1 MTILI
6 TSFVIALLLNLFESG
21 FFNGVA
27 ARQFAS
33 GEQSKTQLD
42 LGFAD
47 RPQHSTPIFFSL
59 MREMSS
65 SLLYLIFS
73 TLVSIYVFQFQ
84 AQAAPAAP
92 VIKQLSSI
100 LKWTAR
106 SSSKSPLSDGNILQF
121 EDGYLVETVVEGNQL
136 GVVPYSIRVSQDGE
150 LFAVDAVNSNI
161 VRITP
166 PLSQYSRARLIAGS
180 FQGYTGH
187 VDGKPN
193 DARFDHPKGVTMDD
207 KGNVYVADTSNLAI
221 RKIGEAGVTTIAG
234 GKSNV
239 AGYRDGPSED
249 AQFSS
254 DFDVIYVRPTCSLL
268 VIDRGNAALRQ
279 ISLNQEDCDLHSTS
293 VSSTDIV
300 LVMGAI
306 AIGYVVSMIQQG
318 YGSSYFSKVEKVES
332 DSKPLQSKEKTLK
345 ITKNVESVREE
356 QEAGWPSFSQLI
368 LDLSKLALEGFTSVF
383 SFNPFQ
389 VPKKGLTPLK
399 DSLIMPEDEPGP
411 LLQKHRTSGP
421 VSETHQAHNPNEK
434 YSETKPV
441 KVRSSKDPLKHR
453 ASKREEYAEFY
464 GSSGGGV
471 GPHVRSK
478 SQKERTKHRVRDKD
492 KDKDKDKVVYGE
504 HKSTV
509 DLKQQPVNF
518 EEGKFS
524 YMRNKYGDSYRYT

>member
-1 MTILI
+1 
-6 TSFVIALLLNLFESG
+6 
-21 FFNGVA
+21 
-27 ARQFAS
+27 
-33 GEQSKTQLD
+33 
-42 LGFAD
+42 
-47 RPQHSTPIFFSL
+47 
-59 MREMSS
+59 MSS
-65 SLLYLIFS
+65 SLLYLILS
-73 TLVSIYVFQFQ
+73 TLITIDVVRFQ

-106 SSSKSPLSDGNILQF
+106 SSSKSPLSDGNIIQF

-187 VDGKPN
+187 VDGKSN

-254 DFDVIYVRPTCSLL
+254 DFDVIYVRPTCSIL

-279 ISLNQEDCDLHSTS
+279 ISLNQEDCDLHYTS
-293 VSSTDIV
+293 VSSTDIL
-300 LVMGAI
+300 LVIGAI
-306 AIGYVVSMIQQG
+306 AIGYVVCMIQQG
-318 YGSSYFSKVEKVES
+318 YGSSYFSKVDMVEI
-332 DSKPLQSKEKTLK
+332 DSKPQNPEKPSKISKK
-345 ITKNVESVREE
+345 VETIKDE
-356 QEAGWPSFSQLI
+356 QEAVWPSFGQLI
-368 LDLSKLALEGFTSVF
+368 LDLSKLSLEGLTNIF
-383 SFNPFQ
+383 SFNNPFQ
-389 VPKKGLTPLK
+389 NPKKGLTPLK
-399 DSLIMPEDEPGP
+399 DHLIMPEDNPTPNPGP
-411 LLQKHRTSGP
+411 VIQKHRTSGP
-421 VSETHQAHNPNEK
+421 VSEARQAHSEK

-441 KVRSSKDPLKHR
+441 KVRSVKDPLKHR

-464 GSSGGGV
+464 GGV

-478 SQKERTKHRVRDKD
+478 SQKERTKHRVKD
-492 KDKDKDKVVYGE
+492 KDKDKAVYAE
-504 HKSTV
+504 QKSSSTTV
-509 DLKQQPVNF
+509 ELKQPPPVNY

-524 YMRNKYGDSYRYT
+524 YMRNKYGESYRYT

>member
-1 MTILI
+1 
-6 TSFVIALLLNLFESG
+6 
-21 FFNGVA
+21 
-27 ARQFAS
+27 
-33 GEQSKTQLD
+33 
-42 LGFAD
+42 
-47 RPQHSTPIFFSL
+47 
-59 MREMSS
+59 MSY

-150 LFAVDAVNSNI
+150 LYAVDAVNSNI

-187 VDGKPN
+187 VDGKSN

-279 ISLNQEDCDLHSTS
+279 ISLNQEDCDLHYTS

-300 LVMGAI
+300 LVIGAI
-306 AIGYVVSMIQQG
+306 TIGYVVCMIQQG
-318 YGSSYFSKVEKVES
+318 FGSSYFSKVEKVES
-332 DSKPLQSKEKTLK
+332 DSSNKLQTKEKPSK
-345 ITKNVESVREE
+345 ISKNIESVREE

-368 LDLSKLALEGFTSVF
+368 LDLSKLALEGFTNIF

-389 VPKKGLTPLK
+389 TKKIGLTPLK
-399 DSLIMPEDEPGP
+399 DSLIMPEDEP
-411 LLQKHRTSGP
+411 LLVQKHTTSAP
-421 VSETHQAHNPNEK
+421 VSETHHK
-434 YSETKPV
+434 ETKPA

-453 ASKREEYAEFY
+453 VSKREEYAEFY
-464 GSSGGGV
+464 GASGGGGGGVV

-478 SQKERTKHRVRDKD
+478 SQKERTKHRVRDKE
-492 KDKDKDKVVYGE
+492 KVVYGE
-504 HKSTV
+504 QKTV
-509 DLKQQPVNF
+509 DLKQPVNY
-518 EEGKFS
+518 EDGKFS
-524 YMRNKYGDSYRYT
+524 YMRNKYGESYRYT